1 MSDDPIKI
9 VAKLDDDK
17 EYSLAPFI
25 EYFIDRGFHVTA
37 CKLKKEILPKALQS
51 KLIVGNNLF
60 MFQRCLECYLR
71 AFFLGIG

>member
-25 EYFIDRGFHVTA
+25 EYFIDRGFNIRA
-37 CKLKKEILPKALQS
+37 SQIDKESLPKSLQS
-51 KLIVGNNLF
+51 LSQTLCN
-60 MFQRCLECYLR
+60 CL
-71 AFFLGIG
+71 